1 MTVYFLCY
9 VRLCKFWRVH
19 WWTVVAGWFGD
30 PYRLFVASL
39 TKIWT
44 LKSFFESTAALNI
57 LWHICM
63 FIIFCVGDSWA
74 RLNRWAASVAD
85 AIFCAVQRLSSSLPY
100 CGLYLLFFHQMNVLV
115 LLYMGCTEN
124 NYFLT
129 FFRSIID
136 FWIVYVLIFYKVR
149 FDIVESSHQKFKKCI
164 IQFGEIFNYVACLR
178 RLPCSSLITVEV
190 L

>member
-1 MTVYFLCY
+1 MSGYVSFGGCIDELLLQAGLETLTVSSSPGWPKYGHWNPFLNQQQHLTFCGTSACLLYF
-9 VRLCKFWRVH
+9 V
-19 WWTVVAGWFGD
+19 
-30 PYRLFVASL
+30 S
-39 TKIWT
+39 
-44 LKSFFESTAALNI
+44 
-57 LWHICM
+57 
-63 FIIFCVGDSWA
+63 DSWA
-74 RLNRWAASVAD
+74 RVNRWAASVAD